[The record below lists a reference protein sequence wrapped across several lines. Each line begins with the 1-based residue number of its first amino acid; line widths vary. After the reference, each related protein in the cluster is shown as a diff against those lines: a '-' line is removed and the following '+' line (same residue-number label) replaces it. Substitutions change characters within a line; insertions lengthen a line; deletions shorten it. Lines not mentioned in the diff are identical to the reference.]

1 MSAKI
6 SDSHLIE
13 HVRGARGFAWIERR
27 FASFDGWLK
36 RFLPDSLNPLL
47 QTGRVANL
55 SLLIAVVTGVW
66 LLIWYSPSVEYAH
79 SSLQAIEGRGLG
91 GWVRALHRY
100 SSDLVMLVLLIHS
113 VRMFVARKFIGS
125 RWLAWVSGVVLLVLV
140 WFIGWTGY
148 WLVWDQPAQQ
158 VALTSMQFMDLLPI
172 FGEPLS
178 RDFLADRLVPSLLF
192 FVVFFTHMLL
202 PLMIA
207 VGLVFHLSRLNRV
220 QLLPNRTLSVALIL
234 ALAVASFIVP
244 APLDPAAEMAVKP
257 EQLTVDAWYLT
268 PLALALR
275 FHSLGLWIAVILI
288 PLFVMSFP
296 WLLRRRRSQVVDA
309 AEPEAEGNQAAP
321 NVYQTIVTE
330 SRCHA
335 CTQCYQ
341 DCPYDAIQMLPR
353 TDGKAFNVRAWVDP
367 ARCVGCAVCVG
378 SCDSEAMRLPGFD
391 IESEEQPMLDRA
403 QKQLAA
409 GEPVWLA
416 FVSADSEGGIPYFK
430 RAVWENRLPGYQVE
444 IIPTASWLRTKWL
457 ERLFKAGVSGV
468 LIVQDGREDL
478 AQARD
483 GNRWIADRLAG
494 QRDPVYRPAR
504 AGGQANFK
512 CVDYVPGRED
522 AVREI
527 ARSFREQSP
536 SEAAEPSGRPL
547 RKWIVA
553 LATCALLMIAT
564 VGPSHLTVSNPVDPA
579 PELVFSF
586 RAFGALLNEE
596 EEQAFDPNR
605 PVHMQG
611 RSTAKPER
619 QPVTVRVTVD
629 GVTQEHSYRA
639 RGISRDGPAIDELRR
654 PLSVGERNV
663 EIELI
668 KGPESRQQWSGVI
681 EAEPRR
687 FHVISYEPATGFRVE

>member
-1 MSAKI
+1 MSTTH
-6 SDSHLIE
+6 SNSHLAE
-13 HVRGARGFAWIERR
+13 HVRGARGFAWLERC
-27 FASFDGWLK
+27 FATVDGWVR

-55 SLLIAVVTGVW
+55 SLLVAVVTGVW

-79 SSLQAIEGRGLG
+79 SSLQSIEGRNLG

-100 SSDLVMLVLLIHS
+100 SSDLVMLVLLIHA
-113 VRMFVARKFIGS
+113 VRMFVARKFIGP

-148 WLVWDQPAQQ
+148 WLVWDQPAKQ
-158 VALTSMQFMDLLPI
+158 VAVTSMQFLDLLPI

-178 RDFLADRLVPSLLF
+178 REFLADRLVPSLLF

-220 QLLPNRTLSVALIL
+220 QLLPNRALSIALML
-234 ALAVASFIVP
+234 ALGVASLVVP
-244 APLDPAAEMAVKP
+244 APLDPAAEMAVVP

-275 FHSLGLWIAVILI
+275 LHSTGLWIAVILT

-296 WLLRRRRSQVVDA
+296 WLLRKRSKL
-309 AEPEAEGNQAAP
+309 AEKPTAEERQAAP
-321 NVYQTIVTE
+321 KSYQTVVTE

-341 DCPYDAIQMLPR
+341 DCPFDAIQMLPR

-378 SCDSEAMRLPGFD
+378 SCDSEAMRMPSFD
-391 IESEEQPMLDRA
+391 IEVEEQPVFDRA
-403 QKQLAA
+403 EERLQSGAS
-409 GEPVWLA
+409 VWIA
-416 FVSADSEGGIPYFK
+416 FVSADSEGGVPYFK
-430 RAVWENRLPGYQVE
+430 RAIWEKRLPGYQVE
-444 IIPTASWLRTKWL
+444 LIPTASWLRTKWL

-468 LIVQDGREDL
+468 LIVKDGREDM

-483 GNRWIADRLAG
+483 GNQWIVDRLSGVREPA
-494 QRDPVYRPAR
+494 YRSNR
-504 AGGQANFK
+504 AGGKAHFK
-512 CVDYVPGRED
+512 CVDYFPGKARELQQ
-522 AVREI
+522 I
-527 ARSFREQSP
+527 ARGFRE
-536 SEAAEPSGRPL
+536 EAALADAECEGRPL
-547 RKWIVA
+547 RKWVA
-553 LATCALLMIAT
+553 LTALCVLLLSAAIA
-564 VGPSHLTVSNPVDPA
+564 PSHLKVSNPADPD

-586 RAFGALLNEE
+586 RAFGELLQ
-596 EEQAFDPNR
+596 EEQEQDFDPNR

-611 RSTAKPER
+611 RSTTKPER
-619 QPVTVRVTVD
+619 HPVTVRLTLD
-629 GVTQEHSYRA
+629 GTTEERSYRA
-639 RGISRDGPAIDELRR
+639 RGISRDGPAVDELRW
-654 PLSVGERNV
+654 PLQTGTRQI

-668 KGPESRQQWSGVI
+668 KGPDDQRSWQGQIDAVE
-681 EAEPRR
+681 RR
-687 FHVISYEPATGFRVE
+687 LHVITYEPGHGFRVE